1 MKNEVLE
8 LNLGSIEKVEIVET
22 ELNFSKPIE

>member
-1 MKNEVLE
+1 MKNKVLE
-8 LNLGSIEKVEIVET
+8 LNLGLVEKVEIVET